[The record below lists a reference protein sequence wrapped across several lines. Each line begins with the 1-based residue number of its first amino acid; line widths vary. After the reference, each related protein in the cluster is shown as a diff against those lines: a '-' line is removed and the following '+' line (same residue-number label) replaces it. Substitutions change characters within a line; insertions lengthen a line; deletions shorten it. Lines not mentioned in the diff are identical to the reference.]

1 MPGKD
6 ISGLLIKGNVIR
18 DATFEAIKVVATA
31 NGGVL
36 EATISENSIE
46 SPGGAGIHI
55 HGEVKGKLTLKG
67 NDIRMPKGRTKLLNQ
82 AKPAQL
88 VFISDL

>member
-1 MPGKD
+1 M
-6 ISGLLIKGNVIR
+6 
-18 DATFEAIKVVATA
+18 AEA
-31 NGGVL
+31 GVL
-36 EATISENSIE
+36 EAMITENTIE

-67 NDIRMPKGRTKLLNQ
+67 NDISMPKGRTKLLNQ

-88 VFISDL
+88 VLISDL